1 MSDEGTAAEAPPR
14 TEFTA
19 LEQEA
24 ARLLSRPVEDAAGW
38 LEQVASDF
46 EAQYRSKIDVWVGML
61 RFEYGC
67 WCGPGSRCSEDVD
80 AMDSC
85 CHQHDLAYDS
95 LGLTFDTMWS
105 PAALVAARSAD
116 QALYDCVSA
125 SAKPEDDDVTR
136 DYRALLLD
144 VFKERL
150 AIADWLR
157 STGL

>member
-1 MSDEGTAAEAPPR
+1 MSEEGTAPEAAPR
-14 TEFTA
+14 SEFTA

-24 ARLLSRPVEDAAGW
+24 ARLLSRTVEEAAGW
-38 LEQVASDF
+38 LDQVSSDF

-67 WCGPGSRCSEDVD
+67 WCGPGTRCSEDVD

-95 LGLTFDTMWS
+95 LGLDFNSMWT
-105 PAALVAARSAD
+105 PAAIVAGRDAD
-116 QALYDCVSA
+116 QALYDCVSG
-125 SAKPEDDDVTR
+125 SAKPEDEDAAR
-136 DYRALLLD
+136 DYRAVLLD

-150 AIADWLR
+150 AIADWLK
-157 STGL
+157 SKGL